1 VVASL
6 GVDNNGGG
14 GSGGVRVS
22 GDARGGRHDR
32 LGWSWW
38 LEGEGDG
45 EISCMTGTAR
55 VLVKE
60 TLRR

>member
-14 GSGGVRVS
+14 GSGGVCVS

-32 LGWSWW
+32 LGSKERATAR
-38 LEGEGDG
+38 LSFVPSCKNGNGEGFG
-45 EISCMTGTAR
+45 
-55 VLVKE
+55 
-60 TLRR
+60 